1 VTEALTISSLEK
13 QSGVS
18 RTTIH
23 YYLREGLLP
32 APQKTAASRALYTE
46 DHLRL
51 LQRIAE
57 LKQRGLSL
65 AEVKEKLGPDL
76 AKANENRVD
85 LAGQE
90 NQRIHRAILR
100 LATQEFATKGYRG
113 THVAA
118 IVRTLGITSQV
129 FYSHFPSKLQL
140 YVESFE
146 TFLSWNLAFV
156 EPKVMQAD
164 DVGER
169 LLWRLLADDRANEFG
184 AGVMTRVNSEPSLSD
199 AEKHRLSDKAWEK
212 VVARVVEDLE
222 SVRQSE
228 VPPPVSL
235 ELLVYSLLGAH
246 HSAVLRASW
255 DERFTRADPIRLHLW
270 LWLAVT
276 AAISG
281 EVDID
286 SRIARYEDIIREV
299 AARKPETPPA
309 LGE

>member
-1 VTEALTISSLEK
+1 V
-13 QSGVS
+13 
-18 RTTIH
+18 
-23 YYLREGLLP
+23 REGLLP
-32 APQKTAASRALYTE
+32 SPQKTAASRALYTE
-46 DHLRL
+46 DHVRMLA
-51 LQRIAE
+51 RIGE
-57 LKQRGLSL
+57 LKQAGLSL
-65 AEVKEKLGPDL
+65 AEIKEKLRPDL

-100 LATQEFATKGYRG
+100 VATQEFATKGYRG

-156 EPKVMQAD
+156 EPNVMQAD

-184 AGVMTRVNSEPSLSD
+184 AGVMARVNSEPSLTE

-212 VVARVVEDLE
+212 VVARVVADLE

-228 VPPPVSL
+228 IPPPVSL

-255 DERFTRADPIRLHLW
+255 DERFERTDPIRLHLW

-309 LGE
+309 PDE